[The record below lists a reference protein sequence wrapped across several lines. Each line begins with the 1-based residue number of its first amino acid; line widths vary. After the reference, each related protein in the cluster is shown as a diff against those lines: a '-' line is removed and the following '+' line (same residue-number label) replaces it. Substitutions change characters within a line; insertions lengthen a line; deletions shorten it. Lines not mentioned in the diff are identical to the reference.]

1 MPKKIKFIAPLILI
15 AQFVFLCSCG
25 TASLSDK
32 VWAFS
37 QSHPDGFTIDVRTMT
52 EPSEGIAVSYA
63 ATQDSHSRHQL
74 GKVVNHALQQDG
86 YVGGWFNRAADG
98 SLRKLHEKYG
108 FVYAFATDTLSN
120 LRSQI
125 DEIDSQ
131 LVDLVAKRMRISR
144 EIGQYKKIHG
154 MGIVQSNRFNEI
166 LEKRCA
172 QGTSQGIDPACVKS
186 IFEAI
191 HQESVNQQKEIQTAK

>member
-1 MPKKIKFIAPLILI
+1 MNTMPKKIKFIAPLILI

-32 VWAFS
+32 VWA
-37 QSHPDGFTIDVRTMT
+37 
-52 EPSEGIAVSYA
+52 
-63 ATQDSHSRHQL
+63 
-74 GKVVNHALQQDG
+74 
-86 YVGGWFNRAADG
+86 DG

-108 FVYAFATDTLSN
+108 FVYAFATDTLST

-131 LVDLVAKRMRISR
+131 LVDLVAKRMRISC

-172 QGTSQGIDPACVKS
+172 QGASQGIDPACVKS

>member
-37 QSHPDGFTIDVRTMT
+37 QS
-52 EPSEGIAVSYA
+52 
-63 ATQDSHSRHQL
+63 
-74 GKVVNHALQQDG
+74 
-86 YVGGWFNRAADG
+86 
-98 SLRKLHEKYG
+98 
-108 FVYAFATDTLSN
+108 TDTLST

-172 QGTSQGIDPACVKS
+172 QGASQGIDPACVKS

>member
-1 MPKKIKFIAPLILI
+1 MNTMPKKIKFIAPLILI
-15 AQFVFLCSCG
+15 AQFVFLCSFG

-32 VWAFS
+32 VW
-37 QSHPDGFTIDVRTMT
+37 
-52 EPSEGIAVSYA
+52 
-63 ATQDSHSRHQL
+63 
-74 GKVVNHALQQDG
+74 
-86 YVGGWFNRAADG
+86 
-98 SLRKLHEKYG
+98 
-108 FVYAFATDTLSN
+108 ATDTLSN

-125 DEIDSQ
+125 DEIDSH

-172 QGTSQGIDPACVKS
+172 QGASQGIDPACVKS

-191 HQESVNQQKEIQTAK
+191 HQESVNQQKEIQTAKWTFRGTQKS